1 MKQNQ
6 ESTSNQK
13 ATTSLSLTKA
23 LAAATVPQRQLEGGP
38 QVSKHEGAPEIDP
51 DQVMQTVGEKKK
63 AFEMTCRFF
72 AYQVATSSISN
83 IIGTVMGHPLD
94 TIRVSSCDIRA
105 LCTFSSTF
113 RF

>member
-1 MKQNQ
+1 M
-6 ESTSNQK
+6 
-13 ATTSLSLTKA
+13 A
-23 LAAATVPQRQLEGGP
+23 GGP
-38 QVSKHEGAPEIDP
+38 QVNKHDSAPEIDP

-94 TIRVSSCDIRA
+94 TIRVSFCDA
-105 LCTFSSTF
+105 WSLCTVPQHFPPLF
-113 RF
+113 CFGIG